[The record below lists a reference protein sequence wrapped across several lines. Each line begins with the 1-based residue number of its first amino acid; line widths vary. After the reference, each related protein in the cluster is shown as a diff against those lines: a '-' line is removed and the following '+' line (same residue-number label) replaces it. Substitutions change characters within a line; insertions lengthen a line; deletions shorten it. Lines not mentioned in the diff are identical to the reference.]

1 MLKKF
6 SIAIGSLFA
15 VLVVACS
22 SNEASDIA
30 GGTIDPSTL
39 AVNSGLSIAADESS
53 SSLLENT
60 NSITVSSSSVD
71 IETNSP
77 NKNPDEGNHSIKIE
91 SSSSGRTVI
100 ESSSSLEDSGSDVLP
115 IDASSSSEK
124 DRSNAIV
131 RPRNFSLECS
141 VDVGRR
147 EVFVVGQVDVVNVD
161 SDEPAVSSD
170 VLAPYASKSVAADSV
185 NILISDYFNI
195 PCGESEAEAFM
206 ERANTPEYTSL
217 GLNYDTLYV
226 KVIRSKGMSYD
237 CSCVARVQFTLDAEY
252 SDIKYTV
259 LEQRNAIQLKELE

>member
-30 GGTIDPSTL
+30 GGTIDPNTI
-39 AVNSGLSIAADESS
+39 AANSSSSIATDESS

-71 IETNSP
+71 IETNTP

-91 SSSSGRTVI
+91 SSSSGRSAM
-100 ESSSSLEDSGSDVLP
+100 ESSSSLEDSQSDVLP

-141 VDVGRR
+141 VDV
-147 EVFVVGQVDVVNVD
+147 VNVD
-161 SDEPAVSSD
+161 PDEPVASSD
-170 VLAPYASKSVAADSV
+170 VLAPYASKSVTADSV

-206 ERANTPEYTSL
+206 DAVNVSGNAEL
-217 GLNYDTLYV
+217 GLLGDTLHV
-226 KVIRSKGMSYD
+226 EVTRSKSMTYD
-237 CSCVARVQFTLDAEY
+237 CSCVARVKFTLDADY
-252 SDIKYTV
+252 SGLKYTV
-259 LEQRNAIQLKELE
+259 LEQRDAIPLEELE

>member
-1 MLKKF
+1 MLRILF
-6 SIAIGSLFA
+6 LAIGAIFFVCMVS
-15 VLVVACS
+15 CS
-22 SNEASDIA
+22 GDDVA
-30 GGTIDPSTL
+30 GGTIDPSTIAL
-39 AVNSGLSIAADESS
+39 GESSSGNADVKEMSSSSCENCNINIRPNYDESS
-53 SSLLENT
+53 SSQRADAG
-60 NSITVSSSSVD
+60 SSSSGG
-71 IETNSP
+71 
-77 NKNPDEGNHSIKIE
+77 DERNTPIQE
-91 SSSSGRTVI
+91 SSSSAM
-100 ESSSSLEDSGSDVLP
+100 EQSDV
-115 IDASSSSEK
+115 
-124 DRSNAIV
+124 IV
-131 RPRNFSLECS
+131 TARNFSLECS
-141 VDVGRR
+141 VDVIY
-147 EVFVVGQVDVVNVD
+147 VDLA
-161 SDEPAVSSD
+161 EIPASETPSVSKD

>member
-1 MLKKF
+1 MLKNLSLAIGALF
-6 SIAIGSLFA
+6 SISM
-15 VLVVACS
+15 VACS
-22 SNEASDIA
+22 GDNVA
-30 GGTIDPSTL
+30 GGTIDPST
-39 AVNSGLSIAADESS
+39 IAGTSS
-53 SSLLENT
+53 SSEAVEV
-60 NSITVSSSSVD
+60 VSSSSGS
-71 IETNSP
+71 ETENGLDVIP
-77 NKNPDEGNHSIKIE
+77 KTE
-91 SSSSGRTVI
+91 SSSSGESNHTIKLVESSSSKKEDAKSSSSDRSAM

-124 DRSNAIV
+124 DRSNVIV

-141 VDVGRR
+141 VDV
-147 EVFVVGQVDVVNVD
+147 VNVD
-161 SDEPAVSSD
+161 PDEPAVSSD

>member
-30 GGTIDPSTL
+30 GGTIDPNTI
-39 AVNSGLSIAADESS
+39 AANSSSSIAADESS

-91 SSSSGRTVI
+91 SSSSDRSAM
-100 ESSSSLEDSGSDVLP
+100 ESSSSLEDSQSDVLP

-124 DRSNAIV
+124 DRSNVIV

-141 VDVGRR
+141 VDV
-147 EVFVVGQVDVVNVD
+147 VNVD
-161 SDEPAVSSD
+161 PDEPAVSSD

>member
-30 GGTIDPSTL
+30 GGTIDPNTI
-39 AVNSGLSIAADESS
+39 AANSSSSIAVDESS

-124 DRSNAIV
+124 DRSNVIV

-141 VDVGRR
+141 VDV
-147 EVFVVGQVDVVNVD
+147 VNVD
-161 SDEPAVSSD
+161 PDEPAVSSD

-237 CSCVARVQFTLDAEY
+237 CSCVARVQFTLDADY
-252 SDIKYTV
+252 SGLKYTV
-259 LEQRNAIQLKELE
+259 LEQRDAIPLEELE

>member
-1 MLKKF
+1 MLKNLSLVIGTLF
-6 SIAIGSLFA
+6 SISM
-15 VLVVACS
+15 VACS
-22 SNEASDIA
+22 GDNVA
-30 GGTIDPSTL
+30 GGTIDPSTIAGTSSSSE
-39 AVNSGLSIAADESS
+39 AVKVVSSSSMSETENGVVASETESS
-53 SSLLENT
+53 SSGE
-60 NSITVSSSSVD
+60 S
-71 IETNSP
+71 
-77 NKNPDEGNHSIKIE
+77 NHTIKPVE
-91 SSSSGRTVI
+91 SSSSGRAVM
-100 ESSSSLEDSGSDVLP
+100 ESSSSLEDGQSDVLP

-124 DRSNAIV
+124 DRSNVIV

-141 VDVGRR
+141 VDV
-147 EVFVVGQVDVVNVD
+147 VKVDP
-161 SDEPAVSSD
+161 DEPAVSSD

-206 ERANTPEYTSL
+206 EWANTPGYTSL

>member
-1 MLKKF
+1 MLKNLSLVIGVLF
-6 SIAIGSLFA
+6 SISM
-15 VLVVACS
+15 VACS
-22 SNEASDIA
+22 DNNVA
-30 GGTIDPSTL
+30 GGTIDPST
-39 AVNSGLSIAADESS
+39 IAGTSS
-53 SSLLENT
+53 SSDAVKV
-60 NSITVSSSSVD
+60 VSSSSMS
-71 IETNSP
+71 ETENGVVAS
-77 NKNPDEGNHSIKIE
+77 ETE
-91 SSSSGRTVI
+91 SSSSGESNHSIKPDVSSSSKKEDAKSSSSDRSAM

-124 DRSNAIV
+124 DRSNVIV

-141 VDVGRR
+141 VDV
-147 EVFVVGQVDVVNVD
+147 VNVD
-161 SDEPAVSSD
+161 PDEPAVSSD

-259 LEQRNAIQLKELE
+259 LEQRDAIPLEELE

>member
-1 MLKKF
+1 MLKKI

-30 GGTIDPSTL
+30 GGTIDPNTI
-39 AVNSGLSIAADESS
+39 AANSSSSIAADESS

-124 DRSNAIV
+124 DRSNVIV

-141 VDVGRR
+141 VDV
-147 EVFVVGQVDVVNVD
+147 VNVD
-161 SDEPAVSSD
+161 PDEPAVSSD

>member
-30 GGTIDPSTL
+30 GGTIDPNTI
-39 AVNSGLSIAADESS
+39 AANSGSSIAADESS

-77 NKNPDEGNHSIKIE
+77 NKNPDESNHSIKIE
-91 SSSSGRTVI
+91 SSSSDRSAM

-124 DRSNAIV
+124 DRSNVIV

-141 VDVGRR
+141 
-147 EVFVVGQVDVVNVD
+147 VDVVNVD

>member
-1 MLKKF
+1 MLKNLSLIIGTLF
-6 SIAIGSLFA
+6 SISM
-15 VLVVACS
+15 VACS
-22 SNEASDIA
+22 DDNVA
-30 GGTIDPSTL
+30 GGTIDPST
-39 AVNSGLSIAADESS
+39 IAKNISS
-53 SSLLENT
+53 SGDVKA
-60 NSITVSSSSVD
+60 VSSSSMS
-71 IETNSP
+71 ETENGVVAPETESSNSG
-77 NKNPDEGNHSIKIE
+77 ESNHSIKPDV
-91 SSSSGRTVI
+91 SSSSKKEDAKNSSSGGAVM
-100 ESSSSLEDSGSDVLP
+100 ESSSSLEDGRSDVLP

-124 DRSNAIV
+124 DRSNVIV

-141 VDVGRR
+141 VDV
-147 EVFVVGQVDVVNVD
+147 VKVDP
-161 SDEPAVSSD
+161 DEPAVSSD

-206 ERANTPEYTSL
+206 EWANTPGYTSL

>member
-6 SIAIGSLFA
+6 ALAVGLLFA
-15 VLVVACS
+15 VSMVACS
-22 SNEASDIA
+22 GDNVA
-30 GGTIDPSTL
+30 GGGSIDPNTIAEKGIRIDDVS
-39 AVNSGLSIAADESS
+39 SSSLSETENRVDVVVPNTESS
-53 SSLLENT
+53 SSGE
-60 NSITVSSSSVD
+60 S
-71 IETNSP
+71 
-77 NKNPDEGNHSIKIE
+77 NHSIKPIE
-91 SSSSGRTVI
+91 SSSSDRSAM

-124 DRSNAIV
+124 DRSNVIV

-141 VDVGRR
+141 VDV
-147 EVFVVGQVDVVNVD
+147 VNVD
-161 SDEPAVSSD
+161 PDEPAVSSD
-170 VLAPYASKSVAADSV
+170 VLAPYASKYVAADSV

>member
-1 MLKKF
+1 MLKNLSLVIGTLF
-6 SIAIGSLFA
+6 SISM
-15 VLVVACS
+15 VACS
-22 SNEASDIA
+22 GDNVA
-30 GGTIDPSTL
+30 GGTIDPST
-39 AVNSGLSIAADESS
+39 IAKISS
-53 SSLLENT
+53 SSDAVKV
-60 NSITVSSSSVD
+60 VSSSSMS
-71 IETNSP
+71 ETENGVVAP
-77 NKNPDEGNHSIKIE
+77 ETE
-91 SSSSGRTVI
+91 SSSSGESNHSIKPDVSSSSKKEDAKSSSSGRAVM
-100 ESSSSLEDSGSDVLP
+100 ESSSSLEDGRSDVLP
-115 IDASSSSEK
+115 IDESSSSEK
-124 DRSNAIV
+124 DRSNVIV

-141 VDVGRR
+141 VDV
-147 EVFVVGQVDVVNVD
+147 VNVD
-161 SDEPAVSSD
+161 PDEPAVSSD

>member
-6 SIAIGSLFA
+6 AFAASSLFA
-15 VLVVACS
+15 VYMMACS
-22 SNEASDIA
+22 SDNVA
-30 GGTIDPSTL
+30 GGGSIDP
-39 AVNSGLSIAADESS
+39 
-53 SSLLENT
+53 NT
-60 NSITVSSSSVD
+60 FAS
-71 IETNSP
+71 
-77 NKNPDEGNHSIKIE
+77 E
-91 SSSSGRTVI
+91 SSSSGEIKTLPVSSAEDVVSSSGTSENNNGLDVTISSSSRLDTPKE

-124 DRSNAIV
+124 DRSNVIV

-141 VDVGRR
+141 VDV
-147 EVFVVGQVDVVNVD
+147 VNVD
-161 SDEPAVSSD
+161 PDEPAVSSD

-259 LEQRNAIQLKELE
+259 FEQRNAIQLKELE

>member
-30 GGTIDPSTL
+30 GGTIDPNTI
-39 AVNSGLSIAADESS
+39 AANSSSSIATDESS

-71 IETNSP
+71 IETNTP

-124 DRSNAIV
+124 DRSNVIV

-141 VDVGRR
+141 VDV
-147 EVFVVGQVDVVNVD
+147 VNVD
-161 SDEPAVSSD
+161 PDEPAVSSD

-237 CSCVARVQFTLDAEY
+237 CSCVARVQFTLDADY
-252 SDIKYTV
+252 SGLKYTV
-259 LEQRNAIQLKELE
+259 LEQRDAIPLEELE

>member
-1 MLKKF
+1 MLKNLSLIIGTLF
-6 SIAIGSLFA
+6 SISM
-15 VLVVACS
+15 VACS
-22 SNEASDIA
+22 DDNVA
-30 GGTIDPSTL
+30 GGTIDPST
-39 AVNSGLSIAADESS
+39 IAKISS
-53 SSLLENT
+53 SSDAVKV
-60 NSITVSSSSVD
+60 VSSSSMS
-71 IETNSP
+71 ETENGVVAP
-77 NKNPDEGNHSIKIE
+77 ETE
-91 SSSSGRTVI
+91 SSSSGESNHSIKPDVSSSSGRAVM
-100 ESSSSLEDSGSDVLP
+100 ESSSSLEDGQSDVLP
-115 IDASSSSEK
+115 IDESSSSEK
-124 DRSNAIV
+124 DRSNVIL

-141 VDVGRR
+141 VDV
-147 EVFVVGQVDVVNVD
+147 VKVDT
-161 SDEPAVSSD
+161 DEPAVSSD

-206 ERANTPEYTSL
+206 EWANTPGYTSL

>member
-1 MLKKF
+1 M
-6 SIAIGSLFA
+6 
-15 VLVVACS
+15 VACS
-22 SNEASDIA
+22 GDNVA
-30 GGTIDPSTL
+30 GGTIDPSTIAGTSSSSE
-39 AVNSGLSIAADESS
+39 AVKVVSSSSMSETENGVVASETESS
-53 SSLLENT
+53 SSGE
-60 NSITVSSSSVD
+60 S
-71 IETNSP
+71 
-77 NKNPDEGNHSIKIE
+77 NHTIKPVE
-91 SSSSGRTVI
+91 SSSSGRAVM
-100 ESSSSLEDSGSDVLP
+100 ESSSSLEDGQSDVLP

-124 DRSNAIV
+124 DRSNVIV

-141 VDVGRR
+141 VDV
-147 EVFVVGQVDVVNVD
+147 VKVDP
-161 SDEPAVSSD
+161 DEPAVSSD

-206 ERANTPEYTSL
+206 EWANTPGYTSL

>member
-30 GGTIDPSTL
+30 GGTIDPNTI
-39 AVNSGLSIAADESS
+39 AANSSSSIAADESS

-124 DRSNAIV
+124 DRSNVIV

-141 VDVGRR
+141 VDV
-147 EVFVVGQVDVVNVD
+147 VNVD
-161 SDEPAVSSD
+161 PDEPAVSSD

>member
-1 MLKKF
+1 ME
-6 SIAIGSLFA
+6 
-15 VLVVACS
+15 C
-22 SNEASDIA
+22 
-30 GGTIDPSTL
+30 
-39 AVNSGLSIAADESS
+39 SS
-53 SSLLENT
+53 SSDSTQKDLNPF
-60 NSITVSSSSVD
+60 VSSSSQRGQ
-71 IETNSP
+71 TN
-77 NKNPDEGNHSIKIE
+77 
-91 SSSSGRTVI
+91 
-100 ESSSSLEDSGSDVLP
+100 L
-115 IDASSSSEK
+115 
-124 DRSNAIV
+124 IV

-141 VDVGRR
+141 VDV
-147 EVFVVGQVDVVNVD
+147 VNVD
-161 SDEPAVSSD
+161 PDEPAVSSD

>member
-30 GGTIDPSTL
+30 GGTIDPNTI
-39 AVNSGLSIAADESS
+39 AANSSSSIAADESS

-100 ESSSSLEDSGSDVLP
+100 ESSSSLEDSQSDVLP

-141 VDVGRR
+141 VDV
-147 EVFVVGQVDVVNVD
+147 VNVD
-161 SDEPAVSSD
+161 PDEPAVSSD

>member
-1 MLKKF
+1 MLKNLF
-6 SIAIGSLFA
+6 LAIGALISIGM
-15 VLVVACS
+15 VACS
-22 SNEASDIA
+22 DDNVA
-30 GGTIDPSTL
+30 GGTIDPNNQALASST
-39 AVNSGLSIAADESS
+39 SEQPEPEIWSS
-53 SSLLENT
+53 SSDDGNSNGIKQEGDKLSSSSSKLEDRMEGSSSSSQYEKDINPF
-60 NSITVSSSSVD
+60 VSSSSQR
-71 IETNSP
+71 
-77 NKNPDEGNHSIKIE
+77 GQ
-91 SSSSGRTVI
+91 
-100 ESSSSLEDSGSDVLP
+100 
-115 IDASSSSEK
+115 
-124 DRSNAIV
+124 SNLIV

-141 VDVGRR
+141 VDV
-147 EVFVVGQVDVVNVD
+147 VKVDM
-161 SDEPAVSSD
+161 DEPAVSSD

-206 ERANTPEYTSL
+206 EWANTPEYTSL

>member
-1 MLKKF
+1 MLKNLF
-6 SIAIGSLFA
+6 LAIGALISISM
-15 VLVVACS
+15 VACS
-22 SNEASDIA
+22 GDNVA
-30 GGTIDPSTL
+30 GGTIDPNNQALASST
-39 AVNSGLSIAADESS
+39 SEQPEPERWSS
-53 SSLLENT
+53 SSDDGNPNDIKQEGDELSSSSSKLEDRREGSSSSDSTQKDLNPF
-60 NSITVSSSSVD
+60 VSSSSQRGQ
-71 IETNSP
+71 TN
-77 NKNPDEGNHSIKIE
+77 
-91 SSSSGRTVI
+91 
-100 ESSSSLEDSGSDVLP
+100 L
-115 IDASSSSEK
+115 
-124 DRSNAIV
+124 IV

-141 VDVGRR
+141 VDV
-147 EVFVVGQVDVVNVD
+147 VNVD
-161 SDEPAVSSD
+161 PDEPAVSSD

>member
-6 SIAIGSLFA
+6 AIAVGSLF
-15 VLVVACS
+15 VVSMVACS
-22 SNEASDIA
+22 GDNVA
-30 GGTIDPSTL
+30 GGGSIDP
-39 AVNSGLSIAADESS
+39 
-53 SSLLENT
+53 NT
-60 NSITVSSSSVD
+60 FAS
-71 IETNSP
+71 
-77 NKNPDEGNHSIKIE
+77 E
-91 SSSSGRTVI
+91 SSSSGEIKTLPVSSAEDVVSSSGTSENNNGLDVTISSSSRLDTPKE

-124 DRSNAIV
+124 DRSNVIV

-141 VDVGRR
+141 VDV
-147 EVFVVGQVDVVNVD
+147 VNVD
-161 SDEPAVSSD
+161 PDEPAVSSD

-259 LEQRNAIQLKELE
+259 FEQRNAIQLKELE

>member
-6 SIAIGSLFA
+6 AIAVGSLF
-15 VLVVACS
+15 VVSMVACS
-22 SNEASDIA
+22 GDNVA
-30 GGTIDPSTL
+30 GGGSIDP
-39 AVNSGLSIAADESS
+39 
-53 SSLLENT
+53 NT
-60 NSITVSSSSVD
+60 FAS
-71 IETNSP
+71 
-77 NKNPDEGNHSIKIE
+77 E
-91 SSSSGRTVI
+91 SSSSGEIKTLPVSSAEDVVSSSGTSENNNGLKISSSSSSRLDTPKE

-124 DRSNAIV
+124 DWSNVIV

-141 VDVGRR
+141 VDV
-147 EVFVVGQVDVVNVD
+147 VKVDP
-161 SDEPAVSSD
+161 DEPAVSSD

-206 ERANTPEYTSL
+206 EWANTPGYTSL

>member
-39 AVNSGLSIAADESS
+39 AANSSLSIAADESS
-53 SSLLENT
+53 SSLSETENGVDVVVPNT
-60 NSITVSSSSVD
+60 ESSSSG
-71 IETNSP
+71 ES
-77 NKNPDEGNHSIKIE
+77 NHSIKPIE
-91 SSSSGRTVI
+91 SSSSERTVI
-100 ESSSSLEDSGSDVLP
+100 ESSSSLEDSQSDVLP

-141 VDVGRR
+141 VDV
-147 EVFVVGQVDVVNVD
+147 VNVD
-161 SDEPAVSSD
+161 PDEPVASSD
-170 VLAPYASKSVAADSV
+170 VLAPYASKSVTADSV

-206 ERANTPEYTSL
+206 DAVNVSGNAEL
-217 GLNYDTLYV
+217 GLLGDTLHV
-226 KVIRSKGMSYD
+226 EVTRSKSMTYD
-237 CSCVARVQFTLDAEY
+237 CSCVARVKFTLDADY
-252 SDIKYTV
+252 SGLKYTV
-259 LEQRNAIQLKELE
+259 LEQRDAIPLEELE

>member
-1 MLKKF
+1 M
-6 SIAIGSLFA
+6 
-15 VLVVACS
+15 VACS
-22 SNEASDIA
+22 DDNVA
-30 GGTIDPSTL
+30 GGTIDPST
-39 AVNSGLSIAADESS
+39 IAKISS
-53 SSLLENT
+53 SSDAVKV
-60 NSITVSSSSVD
+60 VSSSSMS
-71 IETNSP
+71 ETENGVVAP
-77 NKNPDEGNHSIKIE
+77 ETE
-91 SSSSGRTVI
+91 SSSSGESNHSIKPDVSSSSGRAVM
-100 ESSSSLEDSGSDVLP
+100 ESSSSLEDGQSDVLP
-115 IDASSSSEK
+115 IDESSSSEK
-124 DRSNAIV
+124 DRSNVIL

-141 VDVGRR
+141 VDV
-147 EVFVVGQVDVVNVD
+147 VKVDT
-161 SDEPAVSSD
+161 DEPAVSSD

-206 ERANTPEYTSL
+206 EWANTPGYTSL

>member
-1 MLKKF
+1 MLKNLSLVIGTLF
-6 SIAIGSLFA
+6 SISM
-15 VLVVACS
+15 VACS
-22 SNEASDIA
+22 GDNVA
-30 GGTIDPSTL
+30 GGTIDPST
-39 AVNSGLSIAADESS
+39 IAGTSS
-53 SSLLENT
+53 SSEAVKV
-60 NSITVSSSSVD
+60 VSSSSMS
-71 IETNSP
+71 ETENGVVAS
-77 NKNPDEGNHSIKIE
+77 ETE
-91 SSSSGRTVI
+91 SSSSGESNHSIKPDVSSSSGRAVM
-100 ESSSSLEDSGSDVLP
+100 ESSSSLEDGQSDVLP
-115 IDASSSSEK
+115 IDESSSSEK
-124 DRSNAIV
+124 DRSNVIV

-141 VDVGRR
+141 VDV
-147 EVFVVGQVDVVNVD
+147 VNVD
-161 SDEPAVSSD
+161 PDEPAVSSD

>member
-141 VDVGRR
+141 VDV
-147 EVFVVGQVDVVNVD
+147 VNVD
-161 SDEPAVSSD
+161 PDEPVASSD

>member
-30 GGTIDPSTL
+30 GGTIDPNTI
-39 AVNSGLSIAADESS
+39 AANSSSSIAADESS

-100 ESSSSLEDSGSDVLP
+100 ESSSSLEDSQSDVLP

-141 VDVGRR
+141 VDV
-147 EVFVVGQVDVVNVD
+147 VKVDM
-161 SDEPAVSSD
+161 DEPAVSSD

-206 ERANTPEYTSL
+206 ERANTPGYTSL